1 MILLRRRRRFDG
13 RGRGEGEEGGAAAAA
28 GEVGQGPGGI
38 SSPLTGE
45 SFSAKAISASVAVP
59 PERPGPLWARNTL
72 RRARRS
78 SILGKRGGIFPGDD
92 DNGWER

>member
-1 MILLRRRRRFDG
+1 MILLRRRRRSDG

-28 GEVGQGPGGI
+28 GEVGQGSRGT

-59 PERPGPLWARNTL
+59 PERPGPLWARNTAKKGS
-72 RRARRS
+72 RKQFIHAQSKTERQM
-78 SILGKRGGIFPGDD
+78 FGDSQ
-92 DNGWER
+92 